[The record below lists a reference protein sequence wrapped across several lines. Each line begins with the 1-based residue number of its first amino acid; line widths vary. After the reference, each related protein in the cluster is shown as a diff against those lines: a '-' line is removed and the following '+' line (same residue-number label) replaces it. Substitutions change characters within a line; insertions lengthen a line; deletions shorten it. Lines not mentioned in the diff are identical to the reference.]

1 MSTTRRGALG
11 AAIAAPL
18 LTRFTGTASADAAPD
33 TFGTVSDGWIEVRW
47 TRQAQAQLDKFGAVV
62 EAVAPASLVTDAHGS
77 AVRFPVRTGAG
88 DPSLADLPKA
98 QGDGALS
105 GGIAIRTTGGTF
117 QLTDLRSN
125 LDGETASAKVLVNGI
140 ETTHASAVRCGLTE
154 GALSTETVQ
163 PGKPMKVRLAD
174 VPLRLTPDL
183 VSMYTAAFGTP
194 DFTAD
199 TVLAQL
205 TAEGT
210 YHPPTK

>member
-33 TFGTVSDGWIEVRW
+33 AFGRISDGWVEVRW
-47 TRQAQAQLDKFGAVV
+47 TRQAQAQLDRFGAVV
-62 EAVAPASLVTDAHGS
+62 EAVSPARLVTDAHGS

-105 GGIAIRTTGGTF
+105 GGIAIRTAGGTF
-117 QLTDLRSN
+117 QLTDLRSD

-140 ETTHASAVRCGLTE
+140 ETTHGSAVRCGLAE
-154 GALSTETVQ
+154 GALTTETVR
-163 PGKPMKVRLAD
+163 PGQPMKVRLAD
-174 VPLRLTPDL
+174 VPLRLTPEL
-183 VSMYTAAFGTP
+183 VTMYTAAFGAP